1 MARAGPLHPIWV
13 GLWGHS
19 SLKLPTDQELGSSRQ
34 GTDPGPPALV
44 QQVKA
49 DSDAQM
55 AARLTPLLTLLLL
68 FLVARAYVDHDS
80 REGRTNKN
88 GTSLTQS
95 SGKNGSEADLDNL
108 KDHIISQKV
117 VQNEETGEEMVEVH
131 TRSSK
136 KPFVKPSTKSPSE
149 PLTEYP
155 IKFPT
160 NLPTHTPTEYSTE
173 SMTQP
178 TTQCPTEPPTLPTS
192 QPTTQS
198 PPEPTCLVPD
208 TFCSEI
214 KTQEAQK
221 MLGVALTDF
230 SLKLYH
236 AFSSVKKID
245 SNMVFSPFS
254 IASLLTNILLGA
266 GNTTKRNLEDILS
279 YPKDFDC
286 VHQALK
292 NLSSSGF
299 ISASQIF
306 HSPDL
311 ILKKSFVN
319 ASQTLYGSQPMVL
332 SSDNEANL
340 ALINSWVANQTKNK
354 IVNLLKSLPSEIRLV
369 LVNTVYLNA
378 KWKITFDPKKTSRE
392 TFYPKSSK
400 VKVKVPMMK
409 SEKYPV
415 THFTDPHLKAKVG
428 LLQLSNDLSLVILLP
443 QHLGIQLSE
452 VEQGLSSPVFS
463 AILEKLE
470 KSKSQSTLLTM
481 PRLKVNT
488 SQDLLEIVEKMEFF
502 DFSYDLN
509 LCGLTD
515 DPEIQVSAAHHQT
528 MLELNEAGVEASAAS
543 TISLARTMS
552 IFEVKQPFI
561 FLLWHQKYKFPI
573 FMGRVYDPNS

>member
-1 MARAGPLHPIWV
+1 
-13 GLWGHS
+13 
-19 SLKLPTDQELGSSRQ
+19 
-34 GTDPGPPALV
+34 
-44 QQVKA
+44 
-49 DSDAQM
+49 M

-68 FLVARAYVDHDS
+68 FLVARADVDHGS
-80 REGRTNKN
+80 REEVQTSED
-88 GTSLTQS
+88 GTSLTQP
-95 SGKNGSEADLDNL
+95 SGKDESEADPDNSNG
-108 KDHIISQKV
+108 HITSQKV
-117 VQNEETGEEMVEVH
+117 EQNEATEEEIVEVH
-131 TRSSK
+131 IRPKEKS
-136 KPFVKPSTKSPSE
+136 FEDPSTAPPSE
-149 PLTEYP
+149 PVTEH
-155 IKFPT
+155 PT
-160 NLPTHTPTEYSTE
+160 KLSTNFSTHPPTEST
-173 SMTQP
+173 TQP
-178 TTQCPTEPPTLPTS
+178 TTPSPTELPTQPTS
-192 QPTTQS
+192 QPTTQA

-208 TFCSEI
+208 TSCSEI
-214 KTQEAQK
+214 KTQEAEM
-221 MLGVALTDF
+221 MLGEALTDF

-266 GNTTKRNLEDILS
+266 GNTTKGNLEDILS
-279 YPKDFDC
+279 YPRDSDC

-311 ILKKSFVN
+311 ILKKNFVN
-319 ASQTLYGSQPMVL
+319 ASQTLYGRQPTVL
-332 SSDNEANL
+332 SNDSEANL

-354 IVNLLKSLPSEIRLV
+354 IVSLLKSLPSETKLV
-369 LVNTVYLNA
+369 LVNTIYLKA
-378 KWKITFDPKKTSRE
+378 KWKITFDPKKTSQE

-415 THFTDPHLKAKVG
+415 THFTDPNLKAKVG
-428 LLQLSNDLSLVILLP
+428 RLQLSNDLSLVILLP
-443 QHLGIQLSE
+443 QHLGIQLAE
-452 VEQGLSSPVFS
+452 VEHGLSSPVFS
-463 AILEKLE
+463 AILEKLG
-470 KSKSQSTLLTM
+470 KSKIQSTLLTM

-488 SQDLLEIVEKMEFF
+488 SQDLLEILEKLEFF

-515 DPEIQVSAAHHQT
+515 DPEVQVSAARHQT

-561 FLLWHQKYKFPI
+561 FLLWHQKYKFPV
-573 FMGRVYDPNS
+573 FMGRVYDPHS